1 MRIQLSEHFTY
12 SKLIRFTLPSII
24 MMIFTSIYGVVD
36 GIFVSNFVGKTPF
49 AAVNLIMP
57 LLIILGALGFM
68 LGTGGSAIV
77 ARTLG
82 EGRRDLADQY
92 FSLLVY
98 AAAIGGA
105 VISAAGMLA
114 ARPVAALLGASGE
127 MLEDCV
133 LYSRIILL
141 TQPFFI
147 LQNIFQSFFVTAE
160 KPKLG
165 LYVTVGAGITNMLLD
180 ALLVA
185 VFPLGL
191 AGAAAA
197 TAISQTVGGLVP
209 VLYFARENDSLLR
222 LTKTRFY
229 GRALVKACANGA
241 SELMS
246 NISASVVTML
256 YNFQLMRFA
265 GEDGVAAYG
274 AIMYVAFLFAAVFI
288 GYSVGSAPVVSY
300 HYGAGSR
307 GEMPSLLGKS
317 LTLIAAAGAV
327 MTLLALLAAEP
338 LSRIFVGYDPELCRM
353 TVRGFRLFSLSFLI
367 GGFNIFGS
375 AFFTALNNGL
385 VSAVISFLRALVFQ
399 CASVLILPAVL
410 ELDGVWLSQLTAEV
424 LSGLVTVLCLAV
436 NRKQYHY

>member
-229 GRALVKACANGA
+229 GRALAKACANGA

-353 TVRGFRLFSLSFLI
+353 TVRGFRLFSLSFLM

-385 VSAVISFLRALVFQ
+385 ASAVISFLRALVFQ